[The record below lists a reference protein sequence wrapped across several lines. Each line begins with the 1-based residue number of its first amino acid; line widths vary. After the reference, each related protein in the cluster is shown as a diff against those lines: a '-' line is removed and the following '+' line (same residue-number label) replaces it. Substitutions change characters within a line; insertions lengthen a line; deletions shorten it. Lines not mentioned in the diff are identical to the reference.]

1 MTIAFVVVSLL
12 TKEILGSST
21 WAGIASAA
29 ITVGTALSSS
39 ALSSYM
45 KRKGRRPG
53 LVVGYMV
60 AAAGGLVAAFGGQAA
75 LIVAYLI
82 GLVLFGVGQGST
94 GLARYAAADL
104 ANDTDRGKAIG
115 YVVFA
120 STIGAVGGPALSGP
134 AARFG
139 EWFGYG
145 PYIGSHLVSVGFFV
159 LAGLLL
165 FVGLRPDPL
174 VASGKLDAE
183 GPSSDAG
190 FGAGMHAIRMHPLA
204 MLALIGLVISQAV
217 MVMVMAMTPL
227 HMEAHGKSVG
237 LVGWVLSAH
246 TAGMFAFAPLAG
258 WFADRYGRIESIV
271 LSAVVLIVATAMTA
285 FAHEAPSILMFPGLY
300 LLGLGWSF
308 GTVGSSALLTEAVD
322 GRHEVAAQG
331 AADLIK
337 SFVSGAG
344 ALASGFIFTMAGFH
358 ILSMVGIIGS
368 GLLLVVAVTRL
379 RLRPQVGL
387 AR

>member
-12 TKEILGSST
+12 TKDILGSST

-45 KRKGRRPG
+45 NRKGRRPG

-60 AAAGGLVAAFGGQAA
+60 AAAGGLIAAFGGQAA
-75 LIVAYLI
+75 LIVAYLV

-104 ANDTDRGKAIG
+104 ANDRDRGKAIG

-174 VASGKLDAE
+174 VVSGKLDVE
-183 GPSSDAG
+183 GPPGNGG
-190 FGAGMHAIRMHPLA
+190 FTAGMQAIRSHPLA
-204 MLALIGLVISQAV
+204 MLALVGLVISQAV

-258 WFADRYGRIESIV
+258 WFADRYGRIESV
-271 LSAVVLIVATAMTA
+271 LLSGVVLIVATVMTA

-322 GRHEVAAQG
+322 SRDEVAAQG

-358 ILSMVGIIGS
+358 ILSMVGIVGS
-368 GLLLVVAVTRL
+368 GLLLVAAFIRL
-379 RLRPQVGL
+379 RLHPAVGV
-387 AR
+387 AP